1 MPNIISETKSTNI
14 GLINPKEEKI
24 IELNFLALKN
34 GFNYLPNFK
43 IIDCETGRKYLIVFP
58 NKIFVEN

>member
-14 GLINPKEEKI
+14 GHINPKEIKN

-43 IIDCETGRKYLIVFP
+43 IIDCETDRKYLIVFP
-58 NKIFVEN
+58 NKIFVDI